1 MAPGLLLLSRLLLAG
16 VVAAAASFAA
26 VGHAGVDISCE
37 SPAAMEGIEQFLG
50 PHVASGALPGV
61 DPAKLAESAALLCAA
76 FVELRHPEAEWVG
89 TLASLPLEAVGTII
103 DVQAQRAASHS
114 RPAVTIKELRAFE
127 GEGDERWEPVA
138 SADGGDGS
146 PSEVREET
154 VYADDD
160 SPPLL
165 FRVRAHRPIPR
176 GSSS

>member
-76 FVELRHPEAEWVG
+76 FVELRHPAPD
-89 TLASLPLEAVGTII
+89 A
-103 DVQAQRAASHS
+103 
-114 RPAVTIKELRAFE
+114 
-127 GEGDERWEPVA
+127 
-138 SADGGDGS
+138 
-146 PSEVREET
+146 
-154 VYADDD
+154 
-160 SPPLL
+160 
-165 FRVRAHRPIPR
+165 
-176 GSSS
+176 